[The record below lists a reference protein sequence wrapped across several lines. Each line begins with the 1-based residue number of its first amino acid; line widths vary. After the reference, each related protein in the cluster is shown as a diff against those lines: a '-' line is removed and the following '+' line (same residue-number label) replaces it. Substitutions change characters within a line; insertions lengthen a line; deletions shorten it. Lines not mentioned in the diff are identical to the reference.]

1 MTDDFNYGTV
11 DDKARKTPAG
21 DDGAIADEK
30 QGDGRPLTP
39 FEERAWLRHQQ
50 YQYTPDQS
58 ALAWRLG
65 PEVRLGRLAG
75 ALEAV
80 LREVPGLNV
89 RYRFDEQGELRK
101 FSVSPRIQ
109 PIAIEPIADEE
120 QAVAALLREQEKP
133 CELHLEPP
141 VRFLLFVGGPHG
153 VILGAVAHAILGKQL
168 SWTQILTALSA
179 IYNGRPLP
187 AHHRP
192 AARDGLTEGIW
203 LANRGERINLPGL
216 YRDEARGAGEIVDFG
231 QSRSRHTCAATRYGA
246 TLDAARLAPFM
257 PPDGEPPS
265 RLTALAVLFGCYLST
280 AGAGEEITVG
290 LPLADAGAEQEA
302 DDERLAQVRVRH
314 NGRPLRERVAQAQAS
329 LASVGE
335 RNETPAAASDAP
347 VRVIRLLDPSPS
359 LRLEGVAAVRIPL
372 PPARCSVDLALAV
385 GDGPGE
391 TLSLELIAG
400 PRVSPHIGGFL
411 LERFVAWLAEP
422 EAAAS
427 AAVDLP
433 AAAGEGPREDE
444 ASPAVPPA
452 SDGAQQAGIAD
463 LILAEFREALASP
476 RMTLDDDFFD
486 FGGHSLIATRVI
498 GRLLSGRDIEI
509 HINDLFSHP
518 TARGLAAL
526 ARRGDGQSAAPPA
539 AQTAHGDAA
548 DAPLSL
554 AQQSLWKA
562 YAAFD
567 FGDIFNI
574 PFALRFL
581 DPVDETAFRQA
592 LLDVLERH
600 SGLRTLFD
608 EAQGEVRQRIVSLDD
623 LPHYPWFGYSHQ
635 SAARDWR
642 AALAQEAG
650 HRFNLAAELPLR
662 VRFIRDDESG
672 QQILS
677 LLFHHIVLDEWS
689 VNLLMD
695 ELAHAYPYRAAN
707 RSPVWHNRPA
717 PFHKF
722 AIEQHKAGLNQAHL
736 DYWLESLRGVAR
748 GKPLFA
754 VADPA
759 ENGGASSSSAGG
771 WVELKVEQAV
781 ADGLYRLA
789 REQGASLFNVAYAG
803 IAAALHALGAPDDLV
818 IGTSASGRN
827 DARFFDTI
835 GYFTTVAAHRL
846 RFSAGMTL
854 AALIEQVKNNIN
866 LSLPYSDVPID
877 LVEEALSD
885 GDGPDGRHIFEVFIQ
900 LHAKNKL
907 NGCFTLQ
914 DGSRVSFRQ
923 VDPQKSESLLGLQF
937 EVMEEIIAGET
948 SIRVLMSYRSQHYDA
963 ARVDLIVAALTKAFA
978 RLAEKRAAQL
988 PLESLLPPPDTENPA
1003 SPVAARDTM
1012 TPVWDKARLRELL
1025 LPQLDADGEEIG
1037 DDENL
1042 LEYGLDSVRIMS
1054 LIAHWRSEGHEVD
1067 FISLMK
1073 NPTINGWRRLLTE
1086 GKDRLV

>member
-1 MTDDFNYGTV
+1 MTDEFERGTTE
-11 DDKARKTPAG
+11 DKTRKTP
-21 DDGAIADEK
+21 DDDAEK

-50 YQYTPDQS
+50 YQDTPDQL

-65 PEVRLGRLAG
+65 PQVRPGRLAA
-75 ALEAV
+75 ALQAV
-80 LREVPGLNV
+80 LREMPGLNV

-101 FSVSPRIQ
+101 FSVSPLIQ
-109 PIAIEPIADEE
+109 PIAIEAIADEE
-120 QAVAALLREQEKP
+120 QAIAALLREQDKP
-133 CELHLEPP
+133 CELRLEPP
-141 VRFLLFVGGPHG
+141 VRFLLFIGGPHG

-179 IYNGRPLP
+179 VYNGGPLP
-187 AHHRP
+187 HHRP
-192 AARDGLTEGIW
+192 AAPDGLTEGIW
-203 LANRGERINLPGL
+203 PADGGGQINLPWL
-216 YRDEARGAGEIVDFG
+216 YRSGQEIVDFG
-231 QSRSRHTCAATRYGA
+231 QSRARYAGAATRYGA
-246 TLDAARLAPFM
+246 MLPAARLAHFVQL
-257 PPDGEPPS
+257 DGEQPS
-265 RLTALAVLFGCYLST
+265 RLTALAVLFGSYLSA

-290 LPLADAGAEQEA
+290 LPCADAGAEQAA
-302 DDERLAQVRVRH
+302 DGERLPQVKVRH
-314 NGRPLRERVAQAQAS
+314 NGMPLREVVAQAQAA
-329 LASVGE
+329 LASAGE
-335 RNETPAAASDAP
+335 RNETFAAAPDAP

-391 TLSLELIAG
+391 TLRLELIAG

-411 LERFVAWLAEP
+411 LERFVAWLAG
-422 EAAAS
+422 AA
-427 AAVDLP
+427 LP
-433 AAAGEGPREDE
+433 AAGNLPGAEGPREDKLPV
-444 ASPAVPPA
+444 APPA
-452 SDGAQQAGIAD
+452 SGGEQQAGIAE
-463 LILAEFREALASP
+463 LILAEFRDALASP
-476 RMTLDDDFFD
+476 QMTLDDDFFD
-486 FGGHSLIATRVI
+486 FGGHSLIATRAI
-498 GRLLSGRDIEI
+498 GRLLSERDIEI

-526 ARRGDGQSAAPPA
+526 ARRGGGQSAASPA
-539 AQTAHGDAA
+539 AQTAHDDAT

-581 DPVDETAFRQA
+581 DPVDETAFHQA

-608 EAQGEVRQRIVSLDD
+608 EERGEVRQRIIALDD

-672 QQILS
+672 RQILS

-695 ELAHAYPYRAAN
+695 ELAHAYPHRAAN
-707 RSPVWHNRPA
+707 HSPVWHNRPA
-717 PFHKF
+717 PFHRF

-736 DYWLESLRGVAR
+736 DYWVESLRGVER

-759 ENGGASSSSAGG
+759 ENDDASSASAGG

-835 GYFTTVAAHRL
+835 GYFTTVVAHRL

-866 LSLPYSDVPID
+866 HSLPYTDVPID
-877 LVEEALSD
+877 LVEEALAD

-907 NGCFTLQ
+907 NGSFTLH

-937 EVMEEIIAGET
+937 EVMEEILAGET

-963 ARVDLIVAALTKAFA
+963 ARVDLIVATLTKAFA
-978 RLAEKRAAQL
+978 RLAEEGAAQL
-988 PLESLLPPPDTENPA
+988 PLESLLPPPHTENPA
-1003 SPVAARDTM
+1003 SPVAAQETM

-1025 LPQLDADGEEIG
+1025 LPLLDADGEDIG

-1054 LIAHWRSEGHEVD
+1054 LIAHWRSEGYEVD

-1073 NPTINGWRRLLTE
+1073 NPTINGWRLLLAE
-1086 GKDRLV
+1086 GQDNLV